1 MPPLVGRVSVL
12 IATDIVSRG
21 LDIKNVRYVSHLQMM
36 SILLLAPE
44 PAPELVSKP
53 VTSVGGLG
61 LGLGHE
67 YLQKERDISKEFS
80 F

>member
-1 MPPLVGRVSVL
+1 ML
-12 IATDIVSRG
+12 IATDIFSRG

-36 SILLLAPE
+36 SILLLAPEPAPE

>member
-1 MPPLVGRVSVL
+1 ML

-61 LGLGHE
+61 FGLGHE
-67 YLQKERDISKEFS
+67 YLQKERDNSKEFS